1 MDNNKDDSNPGIPL
15 AGFLFGNID
24 ESGELDT
31 DILDNEAKK
40 HLNSLTRFGFG
51 SFLEEIMG
59 GENIYT
65 ENDYSN
71 RRSSQ
76 SGSDSDEQEREP
88 IVKREIENYGE
99 FCGYLSVDCAM
110 DK

>member
-1 MDNNKDDSNPGIPL
+1 MDREDSNPIPL

-31 DILDNEAKK
+31 DILDSDAKK

-51 SFLEEIMG
+51 SFLEEIIG
-59 GENIYT
+59 DENIPQL
-65 ENDYSN
+65 NYSSS

-76 SGSDSDEQEREP
+76 SGSDSDDGEKEP
-88 IVKREIENYGE
+88 IVRREIENIGIFE
-99 FCGYLSVDCAM
+99 VILHKIV
-110 DK
+110 